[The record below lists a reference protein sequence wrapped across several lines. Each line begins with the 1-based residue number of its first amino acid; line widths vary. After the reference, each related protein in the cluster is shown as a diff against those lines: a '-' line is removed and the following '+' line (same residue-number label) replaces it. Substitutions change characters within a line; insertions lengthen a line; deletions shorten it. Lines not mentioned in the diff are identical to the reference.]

1 MKVNALA
8 IIALVAAV
16 LSPAARSTKP
26 TAQLP
31 QSLVLLYTSGANGQ
45 IRSCNCTK
53 FRFGGYGRQLTL
65 LKAIRAESKDVLL
78 VEGGDICG
86 GSGLQA
92 SLKAD
97 VAAQAIRLLGYDAM
111 VPGEEEL
118 GVRGT
123 SYIERFAVLPK
134 PSRTATIND
143 PTPTSKTKLVP
154 AQATAPCTL
163 VCANLFKE
171 GQTKPIF
178 SPYVVVKT
186 AGGLRVA
193 VIGLIDESICSPWL
207 SMSSDKLVKDPLDVL
222 PPVVKEARRKADLV
236 VVIYHGV
243 VGGSSSLA
251 DVKGI
256 DLILSTHPDDQD
268 RIFPTGDS
276 NTVDAPVDKLGSAV
290 LVRSGTSTNWC
301 VGRLDIALAANRRI
315 AGVKHRLMYL
325 DRAYEEDPAMVKV
338 YDEYNEKVKRATL
351 ESASAFKKQAEALL
365 TKRGLNIVEM
375 RQRLRKSV
383 FATAAK
389 CKDCHPEI
397 YQIWSDSR
405 HANAMATLQKT
416 HQEYDPE
423 CVQCHVTG
431 AVVRN
436 GFVNAK
442 QTPELGNVQCEACHG
457 PALEHVDAPK
467 KGFGKAGEQTCRSCH
482 TAERTPDFD
491 YAVAWAKIMH

>member
-1 MKVNALA
+1 MKVKALA
-8 IIALVAAV
+8 ILTLAAAV
-16 LSPAARSTKP
+16 FSLAARPSKP
-26 TAQLP
+26 TAQSP

-65 LKAIRAESKDVLL
+65 LKAIRAESKDVVL
-78 VEGGDICG
+78 VEGGDMCG

-97 VAAQAIRLLGYDAM
+97 VAAQALHLLGYNAM

-123 SYIERFAVLPK
+123 SYIERFAVPLKPPSTPAADPK
-134 PSRTATIND
+134 PA
-143 PTPTSKTKLVP
+143 SKTKP
-154 AQATAPCTL
+154 ASTQTSATCAL

-171 GQTKPIF
+171 GETKPVY

-193 VIGLIDESICSPWL
+193 VVGLIDEALCSPWL
-207 SMSSDKLVKDPLDVL
+207 SMSTDKVVKDPIDVL
-222 PPVVKEARRKADLV
+222 PAVVKEARDKADLV

-243 VGGSSSLA
+243 VGASSALA
-251 DVKGI
+251 DINGI
-256 DLILSTHPDDQD
+256 DLILSTHPNDQD
-268 RIFPTGDS
+268 RIFPAEDS
-276 NTVDAPVDKLGSAV
+276 NTVDAPVDKLGGAV
-290 LVRSGTSTNWC
+290 LVKSGTSTNWC
-301 VGRLDIALAANRRI
+301 VGKLDIALSADRRI
-315 AGVKHRLMYL
+315 AGVKHKLLYL
-325 DRAYEEDPAMVKV
+325 DRAYDEDPAMVKV
-338 YDEYNEKVKRATL
+338 YDDYSEKVKQATL
-351 ESASAFKKQAEALL
+351 KSASAFKKQAEAML

-405 HANAMATLQKT
+405 HAHAMATLQKT

-423 CVQCHVTG
+423 CVRCHVTG
-431 AVVRN
+431 AAVRN

-442 QTPELGNVQCEACHG
+442 ETPELGNVQCEACHG
-457 PALEHVDAPK
+457 PARVHLEAPK